1 MHRYRGRPCNF
12 TIDVGRESERTV
24 RSPKDSERS
33 GITLPN
39 KYDLKSFAMLCCP
52 LIKVT

>member
-1 MHRYRGRPCNF
+1 MSNQMVYPWQFDGAENF

-33 GITLPN
+33 GITLQVLLN
-39 KYDLKSFAMLCCP
+39 VCP
-52 LIKVT
+52 DC